1 MEEVRMEYAVLNN
14 GVKIP
19 MAGIGTFLLSPKD
32 AEAAVLSA
40 LKDGY
45 RLVDTANAYMNE
57 KAVGR
62 AMKNQ
67 GLTGK
72 KFFWKQN
79 CGRPFMSMKMQW
91 KKH

>member
-1 MEEVRMEYAVLNN
+1 MEEVRMEYTVLNN
-14 GVKIP
+14 GVKMP

-62 AMKNQ
+62 AMKKS
-67 GLTGK
+67 GLDRKEIFLETK
-72 KFFWKQN
+72 L
-79 CGRPFMSMKMQW
+79 
-91 KKH
+91 

>member
-19 MAGIGTFLLSPKD
+19 MEGIGTFLLSPKD

-45 RLVDTANAYMNE
+45 RLVDTANAYMN
-57 KAVGR
+57 
-62 AMKNQ
+62 
-67 GLTGK
+67 
-72 KFFWKQN
+72 
-79 CGRPFMSMKMQW
+79 CGRPSMSMKVQW

>member
-1 MEEVRMEYAVLNN
+1 MEYAVLNN

-45 RLVDTANAYMNE
+45 RMVDTANAYKNE
-57 KAVGR
+57 KAV
-62 AMKNQ
+62 
-67 GLTGK
+67 
-72 KFFWKQN
+72 
-79 CGRPFMSMKMQW
+79 
-91 KKH
+91 